1 MNRSLEESRGT
12 DFFGIL
18 NVGGDYRYRADFLSE
33 SDNFLEGSR
42 RLPENRGPPRTPSFQ
57 PMSRRLPDGNGVV
70 GHDERDDPD
79 RALCG
84 GVHVIATRG
93 HEVELSDGGIA

>member
-33 SDNFLEGSR
+33 SDDFRLR
-42 RLPENRGPPRTPSFQ
+42 RKCWCKG
-57 PMSRRLPDGNGVV
+57 D
-70 GHDERDDPD
+70 
-79 RALCG
+79 ALAP
-84 GVHVIATRG
+84 V
-93 HEVELSDGGIA
+93 